1 MADNTNGISNDGL
14 KNINRGLDVLRQTES
29 VARKQGARPFFS
41 SHNCISQF
49 TLILHPI
56 FFIIQN
62 IEFTCSDCVLAVV
75 LNFEWMKVMHS
86 YGQY

>member
-1 MADNTNGISNDGL
+1 VGSARGSPASGSVREMRATGGL
-14 KNINRGLDVLRQTES
+14 TQCFDE

-49 TLILHPI
+49 TLILHSI

-62 IEFTCSDCVLAVV
+62 IELICSDRVLAVV
-75 LNFEWMKVMHS
+75 LNFEWMKMLYS